1 MDTCIENGIEVIYR
15 YKYLP
20 LNEGSLKMLTE
31 GTLKFTCPLEFND
44 PFDCMPSYDPASI
57 DNLDKIRPDLI
68 KQVGAYHKL
77 SPAKRLQRKGI
88 FVQNLKRA
96 VESGDFVK
104 GLVSKLG
111 VLSLSRIPTNILMW
125 SHYADHHKGFV
136 VELRIPMDA
145 PLRHLY
151 RVVPQQVEYLATRP
165 IFALGTSCDIDG
177 YFLTKSLDW
186 EYEQEERVLSTAEGP
201 GIHSYSREH
210 FLSAVIAGAKM
221 QQTELQILRAA
232 IVKASKDIEREIP
245 LYMAKLAPDKYKVFA
260 PGHPNPLI
268 SAGTR

>member
-1 MDTCIENGIEVIYR
+1 MDICIENDIEVMYR

-20 LNEGSLKMLTE
+20 LDEGSLKILTE

-68 KQVGAYHKL
+68 KQAGAYHKL
-77 SPAKRLQRKGI
+77 SPAKRLQRKGV
-88 FVQNLKRA
+88 FVQNIRRA
-96 VESGDFVK
+96 VESGDFAK
-104 GLVSKLG
+104 GLISKLG

-145 PLRHLY
+145 PHHHLY
-151 RVVPQQVEYLATRP
+151 RVVPQPVEYLVSRP
-165 IFALGTSCDIDG
+165 TFSLGTGCDING
-177 YFLTKSLDW
+177 YFFTKSLDW
-186 EYEQEERVLSTAEGP
+186 KYEQEERVLTTVEGP

-221 QQTELQILRAA
+221 QKAEILTLRAA
-232 IVKASKDIEREIP
+232 ILKASKDIERDIP
-245 LYMAKLAPDKYKVFA
+245 LYIAKLASDKYKVHA
-260 PGHPNPLI
+260 PGHPNPEI
-268 SAGTR
+268 SD